1 MPNPGCWS
9 HSMNPSTRNTATG
22 SLNPASPSSVS
33 ARRRRREDPCR
44 SANTAAPSVEA
55 RIDPSSRPSS
65 ADRSN
70 STAATAPVTIAVTAV
85 PATASPSDGR
95 ITGRSSC
102 HPVARPPS
110 NRMAASAR
118 TPMSRAAS

>member
-9 HSMNPSTRNTATG
+9 HSTKPITRNTATG

-55 RIDPSSRPSS
+55 RIEPRSRPSS
-65 ADRSN
+65 AERSK

-85 PATASPSDGR
+85 PATARPSDGR
-95 ITGRSSC
+95 MTGRNSG
-102 HPVARPPS
+102 HPVASPPS
-110 NRMAASAR
+110 NRIAASAR
-118 TPMSRAAS
+118 TPMSRAVS